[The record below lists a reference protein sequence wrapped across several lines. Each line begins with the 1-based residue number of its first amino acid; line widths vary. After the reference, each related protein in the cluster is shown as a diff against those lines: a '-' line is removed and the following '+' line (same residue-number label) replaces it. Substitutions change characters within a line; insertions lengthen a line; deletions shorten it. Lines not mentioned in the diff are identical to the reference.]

1 MEQMQVGPMDWSNV
15 LNCSQFMRPES
26 VVGELALAPPPALA
40 ATPAL
45 GAVRTTTDELN
56 SARAAL
62 RNYVPSTGE
71 LANEP
76 TPEPTPTMADYRRLE
91 ARLQQSDRKVQEL
104 TSQLDLGFMAF
115 KAPIEALYAKIEQR
129 AEVDKKKPRCSPAR
143 AVRNALKSPA
153 R

>member
-1 MEQMQVGPMDWSNV
+1 
-15 LNCSQFMRPES
+15 MRPES

-115 KAPIEALYAKIEQR
+115 KAQIEALYAKIEQR
-129 AEVDKKKPRCSPAR
+129 AEVVKKKPRCSPAR